1 MRKAW
6 IVGLIGICAACP
18 GSQKFL
24 GDELMGTFSFT
35 AEIASNDCPFA
46 EVPDSGFAFQGTFS
60 RDRDAGTAY
69 LTVNGVSRG
78 ATFDGQYVTSEATAP
93 RQFGACNCSSTI
105 LDETLKVAL
114 LSASQVASLP
124 NPGQCPANPLDGGVP
139 IPDGGILP
147 PGSTGRVFDALR
159 ACGELTDVVVP
170 LPDAGCSCATC
181 RFVSRLQGIRQ

>member
-18 GSQKFL
+18 GSQKFP
-24 GDELMGTFSFT
+24 GDELIGTFAFT
-35 AEIASNDCPFA
+35 TEIVSNDCPFA

-69 LTVNGVSRG
+69 LTVNGVSRS

-93 RQFGACNCSSTI
+93 RQFGACLCLSTI

-114 LSASQVASLP
+114 LSASQVAALP
-124 NPGQCPANPLDGGVP
+124 NSEQCPTNPLDGGVP
-139 IPDGGILP
+139 TPDGGILP

-170 LPDAGCSCATC
+170 PDAGCSCTSC
-181 RFVSRLQGIRQ
+181 SFISRLQGIRQ

>member
-6 IVGLIGICAACP
+6 IAGLIGICMGCP
-18 GSQKFL
+18 GSQRFS
-24 GDELMGTFSFT
+24 GDELIGTFSFT
-35 AEIASNDCPFA
+35 ADIVSNDCPFA

-78 ATFDGQYVTSEATAP
+78 ATFDGQYVTSQAAAP
-93 RQFGACNCSSTI
+93 RQFAACRCQSTV

-114 LSASQVASLP
+114 LSASQVAALP
-124 NPGQCPANPLDGGVP
+124 NQGQCPANPLDGGVP

-159 ACGELTDVVVP
+159 ACGELTDVVVV
-170 LPDAGCSCATC
+170 PDAGCSCPGC
-181 RFVSRLQGIRQ
+181 RFVFRLQGIRQ